1 MINLRLLNYQ
11 RKTLSETFQNIGI
24 GENFLKRSPVAQE
37 VASRIEKN
45 GIIWNF
51 ESSPQQSNNYQS
63 EEMAYGMRERS
74 FPTTYQTGA

>member
-45 GIIWNF
+45 GII
-51 ESSPQQSNNYQS
+51 
-63 EEMAYGMRERS
+63 
-74 FPTTYQTGA
+74 